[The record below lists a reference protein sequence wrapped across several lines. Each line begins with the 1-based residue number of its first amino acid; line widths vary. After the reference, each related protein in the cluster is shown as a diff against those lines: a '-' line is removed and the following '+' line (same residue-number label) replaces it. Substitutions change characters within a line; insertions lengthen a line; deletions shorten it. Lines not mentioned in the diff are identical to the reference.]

1 MTLLSSLQTIDGISL
16 TIYLTNSAAYNAA
29 IEAAVAAAMT
39 GCTQYDVTVTY
50 VEAARRLLTLAAQ
63 GGALRVQS
71 NATDD
76 TAYYATDD
84 TPYNANDDT
93 AHNAT
98 DDSPPSS
105 SSSILVHYKV
115 SVSSESASYSTMS
128 EQLENA
134 VKNGESYCL
143 FV

>member
-1 MTLLSSLQTIDGISL
+1 MTPLSSLQTIDGISL

-50 VEAARRLLTLAAQ
+50 VEAARRLLASTAH
-63 GGALRVQS
+63 GGSLRIQS
-71 NATDD
+71 NVTDD

-84 TPYNANDDT
+84 TVY
-93 AHNAT
+93 NAT
-98 DDSPPSS
+98 DDSPPSSS

-115 SVSSESASYSTMS
+115 SVSSDSASYSTMS

-134 VKNGESYCL
+134 VKNGEIYYCH